1 MQKLNVVNQML
12 ATMGEAPLNSLEDD
26 HTLLGACLSTL
37 DDEDKRIQTVGWW
50 FNTETVTLN
59 PMVNQRISV
68 PGDTLLWRSKCNR
81 EIIKRGDY
89 LYNRDGGTPLF
100 TDPVEGELIRRLDFE
115 ILDEIVAAYIAACA
129 VQKFQRNFDADN
141 NRKQDLNNDV
151 IRTRADLKAEGVR
164 QSKTNLIYNNLSLA
178 RLRSVTRGNRRYR

>member
-1 MQKLNVVNQML
+1 VD
-12 ATMGEAPLNSLEDD
+12 EA
-26 HTLLGACLSTL
+26 GMA
-37 DDEDKRIQTVGWW
+37 
-50 FNTETVTLN
+50 
-59 PMVNQRISV
+59 
-68 PGDTLLWRSKCNR
+68 DTLSLDTAVAFVSA
-81 EIIKRGDY
+81 RGGQVRLIGDNQQ
-89 LYNRDGGTPLF
+89 LAAIGAGGVLRDIVATHGALHLDELMRF